1 MLIVSRIT
9 LVVVLLLGILI
20 AWDENSVIFTVVSY
34 AWAGLGASFGPL
46 TLFSLYWRRTTKQG
60 AIAGMLTGAAT
71 VLIWHNLI
79 KPLGGVFGI
88 YELLP
93 AFLLGC
99 LAIFV
104 VSKLTPSPRRKFTMI
119 SITIRSTTCAPSVI
133 WKSCWKT
140 A

>member
-1 MLIVSRIT
+1 
-9 LVVVLLLGILI
+9 
-20 AWDENSVIFTVVSY
+20 
-34 AWAGLGASFGPL
+34 
-46 TLFSLYWRRTTKQG
+46 
-60 AIAGMLTGAAT
+60 MLTGAAT